1 MNRPELRKQL
11 QALARRYPGI
21 HPYTLVLRFQA
32 QTGRVLTVQQV
43 KKLLAEPGNNR
54 DQPAKL

>member
-21 HPYTLVLRFQA
+21 DPYTLVLRFQA

-43 KKLLAEPGNNR
+43 KQVLTEPGNNR